1 MKALIITTISLITI
15 GFNMA
20 QPKPMPVPVPE
31 FTDELNNIICIE
43 EGLR

>member
-1 MKALIITTISLITI
+1 MKALIITISLITI
-15 GFNMA
+15 GFNMV
-20 QPKPMPVPVPE
+20 QPKPMPAPE

>member
-1 MKALIITTISLITI
+1 MRFILIISLITI
-15 GFNMA
+15 WFNMA
-20 QPKPMPVPVPE
+20 QPKPMPMPE